1 MRMRLRRRSKLRVE
15 LAMVAMDY
23 FWRKRLKAA
32 LRWISV
38 ATLAGAVC
46 SAQVAGPPVCPVP
59 PGKQVA
65 SLRPAVGPRPSV
77 EAARATAET
86 DAADPSVMV
95 AAEPMENFGVARY
108 RLEDYADC
116 VGTGGCYWA
125 DVDAQARRA
134 EAELQRVIAT
144 KKDGEKLALVLDV
157 DETSLTNYCEMKR
170 EDYGFISVPFNEWAV
185 STQADMALPGTLRL
199 FNKARA
205 EGLEVFFIT
214 GRPGEQTA
222 ATAKNLKDAG
232 YTGWKGLALREGAEK
247 AMSTVEYKSAERKK
261 IVDAGYRIVMSV
273 GDQWSDLDGTSKAEI
288 SVKLPNP
295 FYYLP

>member
-1 MRMRLRRRSKLRVE
+1 LWNGSTRRRSMNSMRTRRLHRKYDSDLFRVTVLRV
-15 LAMVAMDY
+15 LSV
-23 FWRKRLKAA
+23 AA
-32 LRWISV
+32 LACGV
-38 ATLAGAVC
+38 CLA
-46 SAQVAGPPVCPVP
+46 QIGPPVCAVP
-59 PGKQVA
+59 AGKQVA
-65 SLRPAVGPRPSV
+65 SLRPRVGPRPTV
-77 EAARATAET
+77 EAAVATAET
-86 DAADPSVMV
+86 AAADPTMGV

-125 DVDAQARRA
+125 DLDAQARRA

-214 GRPGEQTA
+214 GRPGEQTGA
-222 ATAKNLKDAG
+222 RAK
-232 YTGWKGLALREGAEK
+232 
-247 AMSTVEYKSAERKK
+247 
-261 IVDAGYRIVMSV
+261 
-273 GDQWSDLDGTSKAEI
+273 
-288 SVKLPNP
+288 
-295 FYYLP
+295 